1 LADPVNPSDRPSFD
15 PEEVKQ
21 GILNEISDLKETA
34 QAFGFD
40 AIKNGT
46 WFAEFLKSCL
56 GSYEEE

>member
-34 QAFGFD
+34 QA
-40 AIKNGT
+40 
-46 WFAEFLKSCL
+46 
-56 GSYEEE
+56 